1 MKTEKRYLNMII
13 ESLQLLAADPET
25 QIQSLPEYVH
35 IPDEIALIFSDTFL
49 LIYQNKDSLF
59 LSDSQFQKLTEIDKY
74 LNEMSEEN
82 HQIWTLE
89 AIKENDKWKK
99 LRKMAL
105 EILRSLNIKKQNPN
119 LYWIK
124 YIEGKEP

>member
-1 MKTEKRYLNMII
+1 MKDEIIYLNMII

-35 IPDEIALIFSDTFL
+35 IPDEIALIFSDTFQ
-49 LIYQNKDSLF
+49 LIHQNKNSLLF
-59 LSDSQFQKLTEIDKY
+59 NDFQFQKLCEIDNY
-74 LNEMSEEN
+74 LNNMSEEN
-82 HQIWTLE
+82 HKIWTLE
-89 AIKENDKWKK
+89 ALKENDKWEK

-105 EILRSLNIKKQNPN
+105 VILKSLHIEKQSPN